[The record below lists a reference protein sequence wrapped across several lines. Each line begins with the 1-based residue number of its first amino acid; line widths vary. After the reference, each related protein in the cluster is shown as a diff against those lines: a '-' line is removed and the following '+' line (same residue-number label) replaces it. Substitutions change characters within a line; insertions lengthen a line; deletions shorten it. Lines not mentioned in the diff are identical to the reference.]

1 MALLRDTDP
10 RFKNLERKVGLF
22 VMVALAG
29 VLLTVL
35 GIGVKQELF
44 TPKTRLYFMSDT
56 GQDLHEDMAVK
67 LSGFVIGKVDKVEL
81 TEAAEVKVTLSILSE
96 YMKWVKTDSKARLEK
111 EGVIGAT
118 IIDISVGGDDAKVL
132 PKDAQIVFERERG
145 LGTVV
150 DQLYAQVQP
159 LIADIRRL
167 IQHADV
173 LIAGLPA
180 TQKKLDDVLAS
191 AATNLKNLEKITA
204 HEVPAATRSAR
215 EAIEGGKKVVDS
227 LQRTWPIRGNIEPPK
242 PALLPMDSYGARP
255 GTANPEPK
263 KP

>member
-1 MALLRDTDP
+1 MTLLRDNDP
-10 RFKNLERKVGLF
+10 RFKHLERKVGLF
-22 VMVALAG
+22 VLVALAG
-29 VLLTVL
+29 VLFTVA
-35 GIGVKQELF
+35 GIGIKQELF

-81 TEAAEVKVTLSILSE
+81 TEAAEVKVTLSIVSD
-96 YMKWVKTDSKARLEK
+96 YMKWVKTDSKARLAK

-118 IIDISVGGDDAKVL
+118 IIDVSVGGEQAKVL
-132 PKDAQIVFERERG
+132 AKGAKIAFERERG

-159 LIADIRRL
+159 LITDIRRL

-191 AATNLKNLEKITA
+191 AATNLKNLEQITA
-204 HEVPAATRSAR
+204 RDVPAAAKSAR

-227 LQRTWPIRGNIEPPK
+227 LQRTWPISSNIETPRAQPLKLDSHEARGDTAPPVK
-242 PALLPMDSYGARP
+242 AP
-255 GTANPEPK
+255 
-263 KP
+263 